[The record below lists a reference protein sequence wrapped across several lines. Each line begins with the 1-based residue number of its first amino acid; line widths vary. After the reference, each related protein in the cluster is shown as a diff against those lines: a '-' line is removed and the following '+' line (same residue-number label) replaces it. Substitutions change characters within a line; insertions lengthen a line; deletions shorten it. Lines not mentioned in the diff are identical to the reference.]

1 MIVIR
6 KQTDIANSI
15 GVTPEYLLMIKKGT
29 RKLSIEKKVLLKGFY
44 EQKILELK
52 KAIDSL

>member
-1 MIVIR
+1 MIVLR

-29 RKLSIEKKVLLKGFY
+29 RKLSVEKKVLLK
-44 EQKILELK
+44 
-52 KAIDSL
+52 